1 MRVSSICLLLSV
13 LCLGCYRAEEAR
25 RKAAK
30 DNLKQFGEALKNHD
44 ETHKSQVSEFTHVVA
59 IETEYY
65 TTGPQQGRPP
75 DGKFSAGT
83 NVNVI
88 EEAGSYTLVRSK
100 NGVEAFVA
108 SDALTQMGESGISA
122 ALDKSPKDVSP
133 TTP

>member
-1 MRVSSICLLLSV
+1 MKYVLTSLLLFV
-13 LCLGCYRAEEAR
+13 LCLGCNRAEETR
-25 RKAAK
+25 RKAVK
-30 DNLKQFGEALKNHD
+30 NNLKQIGEALKNYH
-44 ETHKSQVSEFTHVVA
+44 ETHKSPLSEFSHV
-59 IETEYY
+59 ISTETEYY

-75 DGKFSAGT
+75 VGKVSAGT

>member
-1 MRVSSICLLLSV
+1 MPRLQRCRRSSPK
-13 LCLGCYRAEEAR
+13 G
-25 RKAAK
+25 RKRQF
-30 DNLKQFGEALKNHD
+30 KQIDEALKNDH
-44 ETHKSQVSEFTHVVA
+44 ETHESPVSEFTHVISVEA
-59 IETEYY
+59 EYY

-108 SDALTQMGESGISA
+108 SDALTQMGESGTSA

>member
-1 MRVSSICLLLSV
+1 MRSCLVLLLMIV
-13 LCLGCYRAEEAR
+13 LCVGCNRAEEAR
-25 RKAAK
+25 RNAAQ
-30 DNLKQFGEALKNHD
+30 DNLKQLDEALKNDH
-44 ETHKSQVSEFTHVVA
+44 ETHESPVSEFTHVISV
-59 IETEYY
+59 ETEYY

-133 TTP
+133 ATP